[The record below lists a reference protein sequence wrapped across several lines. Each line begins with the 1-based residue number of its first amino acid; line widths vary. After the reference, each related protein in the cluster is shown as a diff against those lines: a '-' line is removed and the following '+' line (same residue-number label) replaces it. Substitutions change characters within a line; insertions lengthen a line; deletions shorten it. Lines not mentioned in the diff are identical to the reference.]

1 MRMPLIFTRA
11 AIVSTAVIGVLAA
24 TSGVASAG
32 SPIHTA
38 AGVPGTTNC
47 VGLTAAFVSQ
57 GNLNTPGD
65 VRSR

>member
-1 MRMPLIFTRA
+1 MRMPLIFARA
-11 AIVSTAVIGVLAA
+11 AILSTAVIGALAA
-24 TSGVASAG
+24 TGGVVSAEI
-32 SPIHTA
+32 PIHTA

-47 VGLTAAFVSQ
+47 VGHTAAFVSQ